1 VAAIQPLKRRC
12 RGARLGHHSAG
23 LDATTAHPLIIE
35 PAFRRAA
42 CLPSVDT
49 PLKQRLIGAI
59 VLVALAVIF
68 LPMLVKGPAP
78 DSGVANVPI
87 AAPAAPADGQ
97 FQTRELPLVA
107 PAGGATGLQGAAST
121 AAPLGQSAATP
132 ADASAEADTSPAV
145 AAGNYAVSF
154 GAYASQKDADAV
166 IAYLKRS
173 NLPGFSEPATING
186 RAAFRVR
193 VGPYADRAQAEA
205 ARLEAV
211 KVRNDVKA
219 EVVTLDARAETPV
232 AAAPAPVP
240 TSSTS
245 AASAATVT
253 TETLPPEPAAASRPA
268 TKPEAPRPVPKP
280 EPRAETRATTP
291 EPAKPVAV
299 PAAPAA
305 SSVGFAVQLGAFG
318 KAEDAN
324 ALRDKVR
331 AAGFSAFVEQVRT
344 DKGTLHRVRVGPV
357 ANRAEA
363 ENLKAQVA
371 SKVGV
376 AGMVRPHP

>member
-1 VAAIQPLKRRC
+1 
-12 RGARLGHHSAG
+12 
-23 LDATTAHPLIIE
+23 
-35 PAFRRAA
+35 
-42 CLPSVDT
+42 VDT

-87 AAPAAPADGQ
+87 TAPDAPADGQ

-107 PAGGATGLQGAAST
+107 PTGGATGLQSGVSST
-121 AAPLGQSAATP
+121 QPLQDAAAPAEPAA
-132 ADASAEADTSPAV
+132 ADASPGV

-154 GAYASQKDADAV
+154 GAYASQADANAV
-166 IAYLKRS
+166 IAFLKKAQ
-173 NLPGFSEPATING
+173 LPGFSESATING
-186 RAAFRVR
+186 RQAWRVR

-219 EVVTLDARAETPV
+219 EVVTLDARADSAV
-232 AAAPAPVP
+232 AAAPTPAP
-240 TSSTS
+240 TSTATPAASSAS
-245 AASAATVT
+245 AASAAAPVK
-253 TETLPPEPAAASRPA
+253 TEALPPEPVAAAKPA
-268 TKPEAPRPVPKP
+268 PKPEAPKPEPKP
-280 EPRAETRATTP
+280 ESKPAPATA
-291 EPAKPVAV
+291 AKPVDV

-318 KAEDAN
+318 QAAEAN

-344 DKGTLHRVRVGPV
+344 DKGTLNRVRVGPV

>member
-1 VAAIQPLKRRC
+1 
-12 RGARLGHHSAG
+12 
-23 LDATTAHPLIIE
+23 
-35 PAFRRAA
+35 
-42 CLPSVDT
+42 VDT

-87 AAPAAPADGQ
+87 SAPAAPSDGQ
-97 FQTRELPLVA
+97 FETRELPLVA
-107 PAGGATGLQGAAST
+107 PTGGATGLQSGAST
-121 AAPLGQSAATP
+121 TQPLADSAAVAADP
-132 ADASAEADTSPAV
+132 APADTSPAV

-154 GAYASQKDADAV
+154 GAYATEADADRV
-166 IAYLKRS
+166 IASLKS
-173 NLPGFSEPATING
+173 AQLAGFREPATING
-186 RAAFRVR
+186 RQAWRVR
-193 VGPYADRAQAEA
+193 VGPYADRALAEA
-205 ARLEAV
+205 GRLQAV

-219 EVVTLDARAETPV
+219 EVITLDARADTAVAATPAATAPTPSASSAAAAPAGNTVKTESLPAEPV
-232 AAAPAPVP
+232 AAAK
-240 TSSTS
+240 
-245 AASAATVT
+245 
-253 TETLPPEPAAASRPA
+253 PEPKPAA
-268 TKPEAPRPVPKP
+268 PKP
-280 EPRAETRATTP
+280 EPKPAPAPKPETAVAA
-291 EPAKPVAV
+291 PAA

-318 KAEDAN
+318 QAAEAN

-344 DKGTLHRVRVGPV
+344 DKGTLNRVRVGPV
-357 ANRAEA
+357 ANRADA

-371 SKVGV
+371 AKVGV

>member
-1 VAAIQPLKRRC
+1 M
-12 RGARLGHHSAG
+12 
-23 LDATTAHPLIIE
+23 
-35 PAFRRAA
+35 
-42 CLPSVDT
+42 DT

-87 AAPAAPADGQ
+87 SAPAAPSDGQ
-97 FQTRELPLVA
+97 FETRELPLVA
-107 PAGGATGLQGAAST
+107 PTGGATGLQSGAST
-121 AAPLGQSAATP
+121 TQPLADSAAVAADP
-132 ADASAEADTSPAV
+132 APADTSPAV

-154 GAYASQKDADAV
+154 GAYATEADADRV
-166 IAYLKRS
+166 IASLKS
-173 NLPGFSEPATING
+173 AQLAGFREPATING
-186 RAAFRVR
+186 RQAWRVR
-193 VGPYADRAQAEA
+193 VGPYADRALAEA
-205 ARLEAV
+205 GRLQAV

-219 EVVTLDARAETPV
+219 EVITLDARADTAV
-232 AAAPAPVP
+232 AAAPAGNTVKTESLPAEPV
-240 TSSTS
+240 
-245 AASAATVT
+245 AAAK
-253 TETLPPEPAAASRPA
+253 PEPKPAA
-268 TKPEAPRPVPKP
+268 PKP
-280 EPRAETRATTP
+280 EPKPAPAPKPETAVAA
-291 EPAKPVAV
+291 PAA

-318 KAEDAN
+318 QAAEAN

-344 DKGTLHRVRVGPV
+344 DKGTLNRVRVGPV
-357 ANRAEA
+357 ANRADA

-371 SKVGV
+371 AKVGV

>member
-1 VAAIQPLKRRC
+1 
-12 RGARLGHHSAG
+12 
-23 LDATTAHPLIIE
+23 
-35 PAFRRAA
+35 
-42 CLPSVDT
+42 VDT

-87 AAPAAPADGQ
+87 SAPAAPSDGQ
-97 FQTRELPLVA
+97 FETRELPLVA
-107 PAGGATGLQGAAST
+107 PTGGATGLQSGASST
-121 AAPLGQSAATP
+121 QPLADSAAVAADP
-132 ADASAEADTSPAV
+132 APADTSPAV

-154 GAYASQKDADAV
+154 GAYATEADADRV
-166 IAYLKRS
+166 IASLKS
-173 NLPGFSEPATING
+173 AQLAGFREPATING
-186 RAAFRVR
+186 RQAWRVR
-193 VGPYADRAQAEA
+193 VGPYADRALAEA
-205 ARLEAV
+205 GRLQAV

-219 EVVTLDARAETPV
+219 EVITLDARADTAVAATPAATAPAPSPAPTASSAAAAPSGNTVKTESLPAEPV
-232 AAAPAPVP
+232 AAAKLEPK
-240 TSSTS
+240 
-245 AASAATVT
+245 
-253 TETLPPEPAAASRPA
+253 PAA
-268 TKPEAPRPVPKP
+268 PKP
-280 EPRAETRATTP
+280 EPKPVPA
-291 EPAKPVAV
+291 AKPETAVAAPAA

-318 KAEDAN
+318 QAAEAN

-344 DKGTLHRVRVGPV
+344 DKGTLNRVRVGPV
-357 ANRAEA
+357 ANRADA

-371 SKVGV
+371 AKVGV